1 MCFIFTAGTG
11 FLWWTYADI
20 KSDIN
25 NDIKHKIPLLDIV
38 VKAET
43 AFLVYSIIATVL
55 TVSRLSCF
63 CSYVRNPIKQIR
75 IFFLILILLSNIR
88 VYDHEHLSVFAII
101 IIIFAKIICMYSIFS
116 FIGFQKHVQLSVQ
129 SVPITT
135 KIVNSKP
142 VHGEAYS
149 IQHFVITFVSDL
161 RQVCGFFLVLRFP
174 PPIKLTATI

>member
-1 MCFIFTAGTG
+1 LCFIFTAGTG
-11 FLWWTYADI
+11 FLWWTYVDI
-20 KSDIN
+20 RSDIN
-25 NDIKHKIPLLDIV
+25 YDITHKIPLLDIE

-55 TVSRLSCF
+55 TVSKLSCF

-75 IFFLILILLSNIR
+75 IFFLNLILLSNIR

-101 IIIFAKIICMYSIFS
+101 IFAKIIYMYSIFS
-116 FIGFQKHVQLSVQ
+116 FIGFQKQVQLPVQ

-135 KIVNSKP
+135 KVVSLHP

-149 IQHFVITFVSDL
+149 IQHYVITFVSDL
-161 RQVCGFFLVLRFP
+161 CQVCGFLPVIRFP